1 MTTEYDWDQ
10 YGIVIVDDD
19 DEFLDEAKRAFDGR
33 VPTARTLA
41 DAQRAVES
49 GEIRLVLLG
58 PSHAHESGI
67 KAASM
72 LQGLDPS
79 VALVLVA
86 GTVTAPLLRAALRG
100 GLRDVIEAPVSA
112 AKLVEILDEMGSR
125 AERKVPPANAEP
137 YAPSV
142 PREGRIIT
150 VMSAKGG
157 SGKTVMAT
165 NLAMMLALNHDPT
178 RVVVVDADLQFG
190 DVCLVLQL
198 EPKLTVVNAAQEI
211 HRLDESLLDSLL
223 TKHPTG
229 LSVLA
234 APLEPAFADE
244 ISTAAMVEVLGKLRS
259 MFDFVIVDTASLLD
273 ELLLSL
279 LERADD
285 VLFVVD
291 MDLPSVKNAKLA
303 LETLRLLKFPSAKI
317 QLVLNRSNAKARLDE
332 KEIEKSLKMKIAAT
346 QVADLS
352 ADGYD
357 HGQPD
362 TQKEGLNN
370 GIAVRESCGCQR
382 VGCYVRF
389 AARKSLPRY
398 AREAPFSGR

>member
-10 YGIVIVDDD
+10 FGILIVDDD
-19 DEFLDEAKRAFDGR
+19 DEFLDESKRVFDGR
-33 VPTARTLA
+33 VPTARTIA

-49 GEIRLVLLG
+49 GEIGLVLLG
-58 PSHAHESGI
+58 PSHAHEAGI
-67 KAASM
+67 KAATL
-72 LQGLDPS
+72 LQELDS
-79 VALVLVA
+79 GISLVLVA
-86 GTVTAPLLRAALRG
+86 GTVTAPLLKAALRA
-100 GLRDVIEAPVSA
+100 GLTDVIESPVSA
-112 AKLVEILDEMGSR
+112 VKIAELLDEVGER
-125 AERKVPPANAEP
+125 AERKPAVRAPEP
-137 YAPSV
+137 YAPDV

-165 NLAMMLALNHDPT
+165 NLAMLLAQNHDPT
-178 RVVVVDADLQFG
+178 RVVVVDSDLQFG

-229 LSVLA
+229 MSVLA

-244 ISTAAMVEVLGKLRS
+244 ISTSAMVEILGKLRN

-279 LERADD
+279 LERADE

-332 KEIEKSLKMKIAAT
+332 KEIKKSLKMKISAT
-346 QVADLS
+346 VPSDGLVPASVNEGRPVVESAPKSKVAK
-352 ADGYD
+352 GF
-357 HGQPD
+357 
-362 TQKEGLNN
+362 
-370 GIAVRESCGCQR
+370 ESVYKLVAGETSESSR
-382 VGCYVRF
+382 ASKR
-389 AARKSLPRY
+389 RWL
-398 AREAPFSGR
+398 

>member
-49 GEIRLVLLG
+49 GEIGLVLLG

-72 LQGLDPS
+72 LQELDPS

-112 AKLVEILDEMGSR
+112 AKLAEILDEMVSR

-178 RVVVVDADLQFG
+178 RVVLVDADLKFG
-190 DVCLVLQL
+190 EVCLVLQL

-346 QVADLS
+346 VPSDGLVPASVNEGRPVVESAPKSKVAKGFESVYRLVV
-352 ADGYD
+352 G
-357 HGQPD
+357 D
-362 TQKEGLNN
+362 TS
-370 GIAVRESCGCQR
+370 ESSRGSKR
-382 VGCYVRF
+382 RW
-389 AARKSLPRY
+389 L
-398 AREAPFSGR
+398 